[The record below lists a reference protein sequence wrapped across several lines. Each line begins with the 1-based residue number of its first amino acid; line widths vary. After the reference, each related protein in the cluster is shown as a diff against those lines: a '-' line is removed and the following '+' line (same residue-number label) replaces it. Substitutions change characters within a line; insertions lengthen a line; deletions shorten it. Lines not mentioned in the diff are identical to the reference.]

1 MKKLIFT
8 ILIFAV
14 CAALSAAEF
23 RMDIQGVKGAAL
35 RPVSVS
41 AGAAVAQSSWLG
53 KRKDQRMSC
62 TAAVT
67 NDWKEFSFSFIPK
80 NDGVYE
86 INLMSD
92 KKQNKVC
99 CDEITVQGAEIK
111 NGDFSQRDS
120 KGGLAAWRKIGKA
133 TFTGENFAVS
143 THDDRWVQ
151 TIKCRKGEK
160 ITVTFKA
167 KKF

>member
-1 MKKLIFT
+1 MKKSLFT

-14 CAALSAAEF
+14 CAVLNAAEF
-23 RMDIQGVKGAAL
+23 RMDIQGYKGAAL

-41 AGAAVAQSSWLG
+41 AGAAAAQASWLG

-67 NDWKEFSFSFIPK
+67 DDWKEFSFSFIPK

-99 CDEITVQGAEIK
+99 CGEITVQGAEIK

-120 KGGLAAWRKIGKA
+120 KGGLAAWRKVGKA
-133 TFTGENFAVS
+133 SFTEENFAVS

-151 TIKCRKGEK
+151 TINCRKGEK